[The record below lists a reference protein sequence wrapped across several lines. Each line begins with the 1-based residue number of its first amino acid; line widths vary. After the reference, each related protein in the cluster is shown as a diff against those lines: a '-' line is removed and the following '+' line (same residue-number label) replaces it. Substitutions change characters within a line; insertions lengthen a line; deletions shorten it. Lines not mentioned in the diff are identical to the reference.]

1 MSDSTVTEAR
11 KQLRDKYGVE
21 AVDAGVALQG
31 PGFEKR
37 LAQRDAL
44 DPHFTKAWLDYQITG
59 LSQRPALDMRTR
71 FLVLIG
77 QYTMAKSQQHLD
89 DTLRAALAAKVKV
102 REILEIILQ
111 CVVYG
116 GHVTVDPAIET
127 FHKIAEEL
135 NLLPEIKQ
143 TQLPMDGTSS
153 KRNRAEEELTSAETR
168 EVIAEILN
176 RLPENQRQAVELAF
190 FRGLS
195 QRQIAA
201 ETGIPVGTIKTRL
214 QLALAK
220 IERALKGVSREFVSE
235 YTTSA
240 AA

>member
-1 MSDSTVTEAR
+1 MTQTTSCPSESSTLPGMSASHESSDELLMR
-11 KQLRDKYGVE
+11 
-21 AVDAGVALQG
+21 AVQGRNGTAL
-31 PGFEKR
+31 E
-37 LAQRDAL
+37 
-44 DPHFTKAWLDYQITG
+44 
-59 LSQRPALDMRTR
+59 
-71 FLVLIG
+71 FLYRRHSSL
-77 QYTMAKSQQHLD
+77 
-89 DTLRAALAAKVKV
+89 LRAVIFRAVHQDADADDVLQEVFIEIWNRADSFAPEKGRALGWMITLARRRAID
-102 REILEIILQ
+102 RIRRNQAYQRSSDRAELELAT
-111 CVVYG
+111 
-116 GHVTVDPAIET
+116 TVET
-127 FHKIAEEL
+127 R
-135 NLLPEIKQ
+135 P
-143 TQLPMDGTSS
+143 
-153 KRNRAEEELTSAETR
+153 RNRAEEELNSAETR

-201 ETGIPVGTIKTRL
+201 ETGIPVGTLKTRL